1 MHTTGNTHALVK
13 VFEINNNKSN
23 ILHNTKYLSCIKKT
37 SQGLE
42 LFKKESEERLVV
54 VHNGN
59 NSINRQPE
67 VTAS

>member
-23 ILHNTKYLSCIKKT
+23 ILYNTKHLSCIKKT

-42 LFKKESEERLVV
+42 LFKKESECTMVIIPLT
-54 VHNGN
+54 G
-59 NSINRQPE
+59 SQK
-67 VTAS
+67 